1 MSLSRGPKIVSN
13 GLVLALDAANKLS
26 YPGTGTTW
34 RDLSGNNNTGTLT
47 NGPTFSAANMGSIV
61 FDGVDDYV
69 SYDANLNVGNTFTLN
84 FWVRPTTLTRQTIF
98 SNKYT
103 YAPLTNKGFLMCCPG
118 NSSTDMFL
126 SLGQD
131 QKLVQSSTG
140 IITNN
145 VIQMVTAVANGSL
158 SLMKLYVNG
167 VEISSYA
174 IQNDANISL
183 QYDTGVFVTGKRDTT
198 SADKLNSNTYI
209 LQIYNRALSATEVL
223 QNYNATKNRFGL

>member
-1 MSLSRGPKIVSN
+1 MAISRGPKIVTN
-13 GLVLALDAANKLS
+13 GLVLALDAADRNS
-26 YPGTGTTW
+26 YPRSGTSW
-34 RDLSGNNNTGTLT
+34 LDLSGNGNSGVLT
-47 NGPTFSAANMGSIV
+47 NGPTFSNVNGGCIL

-69 SYDANLNVGNTFTLN
+69 SYAANLNVGNTFTLN

-98 SNKYT
+98 SNKYP
-103 YAPLTNKGFLMCCPG
+103 YATNKGFFMCCPG

-209 LQIYNRALSATEVL
+209 LQIYNRALTASEVL
-223 QNYNATKNRFGL
+223 QNYRATKSRFGL